1 MKDKYTKK
9 QKDIL
14 NEITTFCENECSE
27 RECCI
32 EEDCVLYR
40 IEQLVIKGR
49 KKNDR
54 KIQTE

>member
-14 NEITTFCENECSE
+14 NEIAIFCENECSE

-32 EEDCVLYR
+32 EEDYVLYR

-54 KIQTE
+54 KI